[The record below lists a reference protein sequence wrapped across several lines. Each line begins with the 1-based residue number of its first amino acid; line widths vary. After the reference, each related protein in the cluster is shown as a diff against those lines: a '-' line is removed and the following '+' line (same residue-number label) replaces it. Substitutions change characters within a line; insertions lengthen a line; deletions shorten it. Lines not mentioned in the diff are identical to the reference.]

1 MCIRDDSYFG
11 VSLSLS
17 GGFFV
22 LRRGGAGREHTGVVY
37 LGLPFSCRDYH
48 GAVNNRRTRKTA
60 CVSFVFFRRELM
72 VSGRKERNSSA
83 VYQFFFLTPVGSVF
97 GAGEKVSALLA
108 PRLLSRLRELRARN
122 FPGKTSRLCSV
133 AALFC
138 LSGARV
144 SWDKDGIFCRI
155 GKGAPVSFPPLF
167 FSFLEISAKIL
178 PGRFDTGRKFY
189 GLRRAAGVCA
199 GGILF
204 SAVSCGRVCRTT
216 LNIISN
222 LILYLKSYVSCFVCV
237 LCVWR
242 EEKCS
247 RPHVC
252 TGT

>member
-1 MCIRDDSYFG
+1 
-11 VSLSLS
+11 
-17 GGFFV
+17 
-22 LRRGGAGREHTGVVY
+22 
-37 LGLPFSCRDYH
+37 
-48 GAVNNRRTRKTA
+48 
-60 CVSFVFFRRELM
+60 M
-72 VSGRKERNSSA
+72 VSGRRERNSSA
-83 VYQFFFLTPVGSVF
+83 VSQFFFSTPVGFVF

-122 FPGKTSRLCSV
+122 FPGKTSPLCSV

-167 FSFLEISAKIL
+167 LSFLEISAKIL
-178 PGRFDTGRKFY
+178 LGRFDTGRKFY

-204 SAVSCGRVCRTT
+204 SAVYCGRVCRTT
-216 LNIISN
+216 WNIISN
-222 LILYLKSYVSCFVCV
+222 LIPYLNSYYVSCVVCV

-242 EEKCS
+242 GVWRGEKCS
-247 RPHVC
+247 RPHVF
-252 TGT
+252 TGTLEMDAWRLQGEKEVPGWRSHSGVSASDGKRTQQRGKSREKERTKN